1 MTRTKLDPAIPLL
14 PLFVSR
20 LAFMRSYSFSLHSVS
35 VELGERK
42 IIVDA
47 EREENATK
55 QFCELNAK
63 REK

>member
-1 MTRTKLDPAIPLL
+1 
-14 PLFVSR
+14 
-20 LAFMRSYSFSLHSVS
+20 VS

-47 EREENATK
+47 EREENASK
-55 QFCELNAK
+55 QLCELNAK